1 MRYINWGK
9 VNIFFVLNLLV
20 SVLSIEVN
28 DMMWFLF
35 LVVDVFYR
43 EFFR

>member
-35 LVVDVFYR
+35 LVVDVFCR